1 MAKRWYAVHVF
12 SNFERKVASAILEAA
27 KKTGLDI
34 CSEDVFVPVEEY
46 QEFRRGRKVNSE
58 RRFMPG
64 YVLVKMEMMDE
75 AYHLI
80 RTLPRVTG
88 FLGSQG
94 EAVPLKDSEVE
105 ALIDRVEA
113 GGARE
118 GVAVLHEV
126 GDKVMVVDG
135 PFEGFAALYYCS
147 ISSLSYPFKLL

>member
-1 MAKRWYAVHVF
+1 
-12 SNFERKVASAILEAA
+12 
-27 KKTGLDI
+27 
-34 CSEDVFVPVEEY
+34 
-46 QEFRRGRKVNSE
+46 
-58 RRFMPG
+58 
-64 YVLVKMEMMDE
+64 MMDE

-135 PFEGFAALYYCS
+135 PFEGFAGVVESSDPDNARLKVSVS
-147 ISSLSYPFKLL
+147 IFGRATPVDLEHNQVQGVS